1 MVFRIQQVSNYGT
14 STPAVARTFYQ
25 GCEVLGFFAVSGE
38 QREAAKGVLL
48 ELQRHLVR
56 CVEIRDAIAS
66 EVASAH
72 KEIESKGFQFQ
83 SGSRVV
89 TLPSV
94 VDLQSKAESCL
105 QSAKLAIGQT
115 ALLVKPFYG
124 QRLDHRFQRFAA
136 LAAKQ
141 FGADD
146 SFTLMVREREPWVR
160 NVVEMRNAVDHP
172 DDGPGQRLVTQNFNL
187 GWVGDRPGL
196 VDPTWGLSG
205 QLQTAIIEGMSA
217 MIEGII
223 ELGEEVLAALFSKL
237 KGGFPLMIYEIPVD
251 KRDPTCPVRLHVGF
265 EPGAYS

>member
-25 GCEVLGFFAVSGE
+25 GCEVLDFFAVSEE
-38 QREAAKGVLL
+38 QKEAAKGVLH

-56 CVEIRDAIAS
+56 CVEIRDAIAT
-66 EVASAH
+66 EVAPAH
-72 KEIESKGFQFQ
+72 EGIRSKGFQFQ

-94 VDLQSKAESCL
+94 VDLQSKAESFL
-105 QSAKLAIGQT
+105 QSAKLAIRET

-124 QRLDHRFQRFAA
+124 QRLDHRFHKFVAW
-136 LAAKQ
+136 AAKQ

-146 SFTLMVREREPWVR
+146 SFTQAVRDREPWVK

-172 DDGPGQRLVTQNFNL
+172 DDGPGQRLMTQNFNL
-187 GWVGDRPGL
+187 GWVDDRPGL
-196 VDPTWGLSG
+196 TDPTWGLSG
-205 QLQTAIIEGMSA
+205 QPQTAIIKDMSA
-217 MIEGII
+217 IVEGVI

-237 KGGFPLMIYEIPVD
+237 KIDFPIMLYEIPAD
-251 KRDPTCPVRLHVGF
+251 KRDPKCPVRLHVGF
-265 EPGAYS
+265 GAYGER